1 MGFIYVTMSS
11 PRTELRPILLV
22 EDDLDD
28 SFILSRLVQ
37 RSGARNPLQIL
48 QNGEDALRVLAKV
61 SEGTVFQPP
70 AAILT
75 DLRMPKIDGF
85 SLISWIREQHSLD
98 NVFVAVVTLS
108 DLRYD
113 VRRAF
118 DLGCNAYIRK
128 YPSAQDCAL
137 LLAAAESF
145 AKTGMSTS
153 VPGLTR
159 DYVNH

>member
-1 MGFIYVTMSS
+1 MSS
-11 PRTELRPILLV
+11 SRTELRPILLV

-48 QNGEDALRVLAKV
+48 RNGEDAVRVLAKV
-61 SEGTVFQPP
+61 SEGTVFPPP

-75 DLRMPKIDGF
+75 DLRMPTIDGF
-85 SLISWIREQHSLD
+85 ALLSWIREQHSLD
-98 NVFVAVVTLS
+98 AVFVAVITIS

-118 DLGCNAYIRK
+118 DLGCNAYVRK
-128 YPSAQDCAL
+128 YPSVEDCAL
-137 LLAAAESF
+137 LFTAAESF
-145 AKTGMSTS
+145 AQTRTFTS
-153 VPGLTR
+153 VPGFRR
-159 DYVNH
+159 DYVNY